1 MRASRRRERL
11 FVADPVN
18 PLPPRPARLR
28 TWLRETGVVLLLVA
42 VALWLTDPWIRNP
55 AGSVLGLQDAKTGEL
70 SVDCMQTMTFGGWI
84 DFSALK
90 LKLWPLAY
98 TDYLMYPR
106 GASWGDSFD
115 SLLFSM
121 VTAALGAVLPL
132 PVAYSLSV
140 VLTFFM
146 TGWVMWR
153 LGARLWGA
161 GAVALTI
168 ALASM
173 MSPFLMQRYLCHPNL
188 LYIWAIPA
196 AVLAFDRWRERP
208 DWRGTLAW
216 ALSFPLMA
224 LASWYVLIA
233 GFVFQVGA
241 TMAVLGHRLAR
252 DPAVGRRHLATLPAA
267 WLLGMALVVLIASPM
282 FDSLD
287 RRRQVDQRE
296 LLGFSTPLAQ
306 YLMPAPNSRAGNLPL
321 IHGLQKTMK
330 THWEA
335 VATVPLVLALLAA
348 GWMFGRGR
356 SVMKTALILTV
367 AGGVVASLGPYLQVG
382 HALATPRHAIRLPIH
397 YLVKLWPGAGLIHVP
412 GRVHNV
418 VFFAVAVGAGFAL
431 NGVVG
436 RLRGRLRGI
445 VATGVLLAGL
455 LVFCGWW
462 ALPRYPQRLAPLPE
476 VPAFYRELGARPGR
490 GAVFDVPYSS
500 YWFPHYNFYQYAHGR
515 PEVTSV
521 LYHDAISPWSFD
533 YLWGRG
539 DLVQFMQNDKLSRDP
554 ELIGRI
560 ARPDYLDRLGGEGID
575 YVVVHPRFLEFL
587 IGEKFMQPEAR
598 DLYARVEARWRPRL
612 VYADDRIRAYRTAP

>member
-42 VALWLTDPWIRNP
+42 VALWLTDPWLRNP

-188 LYIWAIPA
+188 LYIWAIRPPCWRST
-196 AVLAFDRWRERP
+196 LRERP
-208 DWRGTLAW
+208 DWRGTLAG
-216 ALSFPLMA
+216 LSFPLSGGLRGTA
-224 LASWYVLIA
+224 DCRVRVPGRRYHGRA
-233 GFVFQVGA
+233 
-241 TMAVLGHRLAR
+241 GHRLGGTR
-252 DPAVGRRHLATLPAA
+252 GRPRHLATLPAA
-267 WLLGMALVVLIASPM
+267 WLLGWPVVLIASPM

-462 ALPRYPQRLAPLPE
+462 AC
-476 VPAFYRELGARPGR
+476 REPSKTARARGAGFFNRESSQPGR
-490 GAVFDVPYSS
+490 ARFSMCEFELLVSA
-500 YWFPHYNFYQYAHGR
+500 YNFYQYGHADPR
-515 PEVTSV
+515 SPSV
-521 LYHDAISPWSFD
+521 LNHEAISP
-533 YLWGRG
+533 G
-539 DLVQFMQNDKLSRDP
+539 LSIP
-554 ELIGRI
+554 
-560 ARPDYLDRLGGEGID
+560 LGVAISCS
-575 YVVVHPRFLEFL
+575 
-587 IGEKFMQPEAR
+587 
-598 DLYARVEARWRPRL
+598 
-612 VYADDRIRAYRTAP
+612 